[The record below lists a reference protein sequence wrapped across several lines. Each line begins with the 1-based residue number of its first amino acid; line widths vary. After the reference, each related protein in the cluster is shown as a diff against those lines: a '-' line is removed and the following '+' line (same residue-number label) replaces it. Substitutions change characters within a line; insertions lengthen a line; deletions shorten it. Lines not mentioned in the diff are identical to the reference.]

1 MILDHQKVMY
11 LLVGGWNT
19 IFGYCMGLSLYYL
32 LYDYLHLLVILVM
45 TNMLTISMSFF
56 TYKLF
61 VFKTTGN
68 WLIEYVRCYVVYGGI
83 ALVGMLLIWIMVD
96 FIEVPFWIAQALI
109 VMVTVVLSYASHK
122 RFTFKKVL
130 IN

>member
-1 MILDHQKVMY
+1 MSDHQKVMY
-11 LLVGGWNT
+11 LLAGGWNT

-32 LYDYLHLLVILVM
+32 LYSYLHILVILVM
-45 TNMLTISMSFF
+45 TNILTISMSFF

-68 WLIEYVRCYVVYGGI
+68 WFLEYVRCYVVYGGI
-83 ALVGMLLIWIMVD
+83 ALVGMLLIWFMVN

-109 VMVTVVLSYASHK
+109 VIVTVVLSYASHK
-122 RFTFKKVL
+122 RFTFKKC
-130 IN
+130 

>member
-1 MILDHQKVMY
+1 MLDHQKVMY

-19 IFGYCMGLSLYYL
+19 IFGYCTGLSLYYL
-32 LYDYLHLLVILVM
+32 LYGYLHILVILVM
-45 TNMLTISMSFF
+45 TNILSISMSFF

-68 WLIEYVRCYVVYGGI
+68 WLFEYVRCYVVYGSI
-83 ALVGMLLIWIMVD
+83 ALVGMLLIWIMVN

>member
-1 MILDHQKVMY
+1 MLDHQKVMY

-32 LYDYLHLLVILVM
+32 LYGYLHILVILVM
-45 TNMLTISMSFF
+45 TNILSISMSFF

-68 WLIEYVRCYVVYGGI
+68 WLLEYVRCYVVYGSI
-83 ALVGMLLIWIMVD
+83 ALVGMLLIWIMVN

>member
-32 LYDYLHLLVILVM
+32 LYGYLHILVILVM
-45 TNMLTISMSFF
+45 TNILSISMSFF

-68 WLIEYVRCYVVYGGI
+68 WLLEYVRCYVVYGSI
-83 ALVGMLLIWIMVD
+83 ALVGMLLIWIMVN

>member
-1 MILDHQKVMY
+1 
-11 LLVGGWNT
+11 
-19 IFGYCMGLSLYYL
+19 MGLSLYYL
-32 LYDYLHLLVILVM
+32 LYDYLHLLVILVI